1 MAKRVYFAFHY
12 QDVADFRANVVR
24 NHNALQGV
32 EAAGYYD
39 ASIWEESRKQG
50 KLALKRLINGE
61 LEYTSVT
68 AVLIGSYTF
77 QRPWVRYEI
86 IKSLARGNR
95 LLGIHINGIA
105 DRYQQTKPLGAN
117 PFEYIGV
124 FRDQDGTKGRPVEWD
139 GARWSWYSEVEPWE
153 LANPAL
159 AADKV
164 HQLSQ
169 SVPVYDWIANQGY
182 ENFERWVT

>member
-24 NHNALQGV
+24 NHNVLQGV

-50 KLALKRLINGE
+50 NLALKRLINRE

-68 AVLIGSYTF
+68 AVLIGSYTY

-86 IKSLARGNR
+86 FKSLERGNR
-95 LLGIHINGIA
+95 LLGIHINGIT
-105 DRYQQTKPLGAN
+105 DRYKKIKAPGPN
-117 PFEYIGV
+117 PFEHLGV
-124 FRDQDGTKGRPVEWD
+124 YRDGKRGRPVEWN
-139 GARWSWYSEVEPWE
+139 GAQWSWYTELEPWD
-153 LANPAL
+153 LANPMAI
-159 AADKV
+159 AADRI
-164 HQLSQ
+164 HQLSE
-169 SVPVYDWIANQGY
+169 SVPVYDWILHGGY
-182 ENFERWVT
+182 ENFGRWVA